1 MKKYQG
7 IILIHIWNISNLP
20 EVTAVSFHL
29 PTCPY
34 FPWTLN
40 VHQVSSN
47 SSSAEP
53 EKSHVAIVRPFHMHW
68 WRRCPRPHLVSP
80 FEIPWPLGRVAK
92 LFAIASLRVFVLT
105 QQDLPHDIQIY
116 IYMYIYNTHRAL
128 HPYLWHIL
136 EWNSITFKHYLR
148 RCHFRHKL
156 WSGHF
161 QDLNGKNN
169 HWDGCTHTSKIQNLH
184 IQGLTKL
191 SITKQMKKPHMF

>member
-1 MKKYQG
+1 MCKKTHECKYIYICVYVYMKKYQG

-116 IYMYIYNTHRAL
+116 IYIYVYLQYPSCLASISLAYSWMEFYYIQTL
-128 HPYLWHIL
+128 P
-136 EWNSITFKHYLR
+136 
-148 RCHFRHKL
+148 
-156 WSGHF
+156 
-161 QDLNGKNN
+161 
-169 HWDGCTHTSKIQNLH
+169 
-184 IQGLTKL
+184 
-191 SITKQMKKPHMF
+191 

>member
-116 IYMYIYNTHRAL
+116 IYISTI
-128 HPYLWHIL
+128 PIVPCIHI
-136 EWNSITFKHYLR
+136 SGTF
-148 RCHFRHKL
+148 
-156 WSGHF
+156 
-161 QDLNGKNN
+161 LNGILLHSNITLEDVISGTSYDQDTSRIWMEKIITGM
-169 HWDGCTHTSKIQNLH
+169 DAHTLQRSKTFIFKVWQNY
-184 IQGLTKL
+184 Q
-191 SITKQMKKPHMF
+191 